1 MFWLIFWIIVYLIVI
16 VFFTLRHVKSGDV
29 EAYLV
34 NNRKTKTLPLVFT
47 TLATFVGGG
56 TAIGLMAMSY
66 ESGFAAVGI
75 GVAYV
80 IVFFILSRYA
90 GKINTEGFKKKIYSL
105 PGFLTKA
112 TPMTNILVIRVYFLQ
127 W

>member
-56 TAIGLMAMSY
+56 TSIGLMAMGY

-75 GVAYV
+75 GGGLCNWFFYSVAV
-80 IVFFILSRYA
+80 CWQNKCRGV
-90 GKINTEGFKKKIYSL
+90 
-105 PGFLTKA
+105 
-112 TPMTNILVIRVYFLQ
+112 
-127 W
+127 